1 VFQMNKRRRQV
12 SKLGCCSLEKKKTL
26 GVCSQLIQVPSRK
39 KVFFDADL
47 FKIKQKYFPKAET

>member
-1 VFQMNKRRRQV
+1 MNKRRRQV